1 MKTRDRILECA
12 LQLFNEKG
20 EPNVSTME
28 VANEMGISPGNL
40 YYLFHGKEPLLLGL
54 FERFQA
60 ELAPLLDPPHD
71 VELAPEDYWLFLHLI
86 VERLAHY
93 RFLFQDLSNLA
104 GRLPKLAKGIRN
116 LLNALK
122 RTLASLLAQLKAK
135 GQLVSDTQALGQ
147 LVEQITM
154 TLLFSLDYQR
164 ILDRG
169 GEVRLVVYQIMM
181 LVAPHLLPPIK
192 VATGEMGDP
201 HPSHRVVD
209 GSLVHGVETSG
220 AGAGVSP

>member
-12 LQLFNEKG
+12 LHLFNQKG

-40 YYLFHGKEPLLLGL
+40 YYHFHGKEPLVLGL
-54 FERFQA
+54 FERFQG
-60 ELAPLLDPPHD
+60 ELTPLLDPPAD
-71 VELAPEDYWLFLHLI
+71 VQLAAEDYWLFLHLI

-104 GRLPKLAKGIRN
+104 GRLPKLARGIRQ

-122 RTLASLLAQLKAK
+122 RTLASLLARLKAQ
-135 GQLVSDTQALGQ
+135 GQVVSDTQALGQ

-154 TLLFSLDYQR
+154 TLLFSMDYQR
-164 ILDRG
+164 ILGRQ
-169 GEVRLVVYQIMM
+169 GEVRVVVYQIMM
-181 LVAPHLLPPIK
+181 LTAPHLLLPARQ
-192 VATGEMGDP
+192 ATERLALRYLED
-201 HPSHRVVD
+201 
-209 GSLVHGVETSG
+209 HG
-220 AGAGVSP
+220 

>member
-12 LQLFNEKG
+12 LQLFNQKG

-28 VANEMGISPGNL
+28 VANEMGITPGNL
-40 YYLFHGKEPLLLGL
+40 YYHFHGKEPLVLGL
-54 FERFQA
+54 FERFQS
-60 ELAPLLDPPHD
+60 ELMPLLDPPAD
-71 VELAPEDYWLFLHLI
+71 AQLEAEDYWLFLHLI
-86 VERLAHY
+86 IEHMAHY

-116 LLNALK
+116 LLTALK
-122 RTLASLLAQLKAK
+122 RTLASLLAHLKAA

-164 ILDRG
+164 ILDRE
-169 GEVRLVVYQIMM
+169 GEVRVVIYQIMM
-181 LVAPHLLPPIK
+181 LVAPHLLLPTRQ
-192 VATGEMGDP
+192 ATERLALRYLEDA
-201 HPSHRVVD
+201 V
-209 GSLVHGVETSG
+209 
-220 AGAGVSP
+220 

>member
-40 YYLFHGKEPLLLGL
+40 YYHFHGKEPLILGL
-54 FERFQA
+54 FERFQN
-60 ELAPLLDPPHD
+60 ELAPLLDPPSD
-71 VELAPEDYWLFLHLI
+71 AELAPEDYWLFLHLI

-122 RTLASLLAQLKAK
+122 RALASLLARLKA
-135 GQLVSDTQALGQ
+135 QGQ
-147 LVEQITM
+147 LVEQVTM

-164 ILDRG
+164 ILDRE

-181 LVAPHLLPPIK
+181 LVAPHLLAPVK
-192 VATGEMGDP
+192 VATENMALRYLEEP
-201 HPSHRVVD
+201 
-209 GSLVHGVETSG
+209 
-220 AGAGVSP
+220 A

>member
-12 LQLFNEKG
+12 LQLFNQKG

-40 YYLFHGKEPLLLGL
+40 YYHFHGKEPLVLGL
-54 FERFQA
+54 FERFQN
-60 ELAPLLDPPHD
+60 ELAPLLDPPPD
-71 VELAPEDYWLFLHLI
+71 AQLQAGDYWLFLHLI
-86 VERLAHY
+86 IERMAHY

-116 LLNALK
+116 LLTALK
-122 RTLASLLAQLKAK
+122 RTLASLLARLKAA
-135 GQLVSDTQALGQ
+135 GQLISGTQALGQ

-164 ILDRG
+164 ILDRA
-169 GEVRLVVYQIMM
+169 GEVQVVVYQIMM
-181 LVAPHLLPPIK
+181 LVAPHLLPPARE
-192 VATGEMGDP
+192 ATERLAMRYLDDP
-201 HPSHRVVD
+201 N
-209 GSLVHGVETSG
+209 
-220 AGAGVSP
+220 